1 MDNKIRQGVEMENIK
16 SLKEQCYFLRKN
28 NSERKDYFKDEFK
41 AQFIRYIGI
50 FEDYESSIKTLKIQS
65 IEEKNKWLFFE
76 NEIAL
81 DQDIDFFE
89 EIRKKVEEIYGMNIS
104 NKFDIKIFGD
114 TVVNEVFLSS
124 LDYIS
129 EILDFEED
137 LKPYEKYETLATII
151 CLSRQYL
158 SRKKFDYVSNIKCIY
173 FGKIDRISVYFLI
186 LLYRMMCDIIYICPS
201 DKYEEVFKKYDYD
214 MLSKVVK
221 SDKLVDNI
229 EKYNLQY
236 ISKKGIELRKI
247 KSTASYVQE
256 SVYDNL
262 FKNKELYYTNQFI
275 DYEVAPLLFE
285 GVIPDFYNTFV
296 NDVRFREGFKVNEE
310 TKTVFFSHFFTEV
323 QGVQKDYEEYVKLV
337 RHLLKAKN
345 TIFFIEKEYDKVLLD
360 ENIKESKRNGE
371 IFLEK
376 NIFMINDEIITRR
389 MFYFSELAFTVNED
403 GTYNLEDI
411 KKVSFYN
418 LRNLKEKTVNYIFKV
433 FNEVISTPLVFF
445 NKDLSFLEKTKLL
458 FLMLLVNPLVYKLLE
473 RFDYT
478 NSAPKIVIY
487 LDNQDELK
495 ENMCQV
501 LTILSMLGI
510 DIVILSPNGKSGL
523 DKYINQN
530 AYTTLLLDE
539 FKDIDLMDILNT
551 EIKEEKE
558 GFFSMILKW
567 KK

>member
-1 MDNKIRQGVEMENIK
+1 MENVK

-89 EIRKKVEEIYGMNIS
+89 ETRKKVEEIYGMNFYKKS
-104 NKFDIKIFGD
+104 NFKIFQD

-158 SRKKFDYVSNIKCIY
+158 LRKKFDYVSNIKCIY

-186 LLYRMMCDIIYICPS
+186 LLYRMMCDVIYICPS
-201 DKYEEVFKKYDYD
+201 DKYEEVFEKYDYD

-389 MFYFSELAFTVNED
+389 MFYFSELAFTVNKDE
-403 GTYNLEDI
+403 TYNLEDI

-510 DIVILSPNGKSGL
+510 DIIILSPNGKSGL

-539 FKDIDLMDILNT
+539 FKDIDLTDILNT

>member
-1 MDNKIRQGVEMENIK
+1 MENIK

-41 AQFIRYIGI
+41 TQFIRYIGI

-389 MFYFSELAFTVNED
+389 MFYFSELAFTVNKDE
-403 GTYNLEDI
+403 TYNLEDI

>member
-1 MDNKIRQGVEMENIK
+1 MENIK

-186 LLYRMMCDIIYICPS
+186 LLYRMMCDVIYICPS
-201 DKYEEVFKKYDYD
+201 DKYEEVFEKYDYD

-389 MFYFSELAFTVNED
+389 MFYFSELAFTVNKD
-403 GTYNLEDI
+403 KTYNLEDI

-478 NSAPKIVIY
+478 NSVPKIVIY

>member
-1 MDNKIRQGVEMENIK
+1 MENIK

-129 EILDFEED
+129 EILDFEKD

-186 LLYRMMCDIIYICPS
+186 LLYRMMCDVIYICPS
-201 DKYEEVFKKYDYD
+201 DKYEEVFEKYDYD

-389 MFYFSELAFTVNED
+389 MFYFSELAFTVNKDE
-403 GTYNLEDI
+403 TYNLEDI

-473 RFDYT
+473 KFDYT
-478 NSAPKIVIY
+478 NSVPKIVIY

>member
-1 MDNKIRQGVEMENIK
+1 MENVK

-89 EIRKKVEEIYGMNIS
+89 ETRKKVEEIYGMNFYKKS
-104 NKFDIKIFGD
+104 NLKIFGD

-186 LLYRMMCDIIYICPS
+186 LLYRMMCDVIYICPS
-201 DKYEEVFKKYDYD
+201 DKYEEVFEKYDYD

-389 MFYFSELAFTVNED
+389 MFYFSELAFTVNKDE
-403 GTYNLEDI
+403 TYNLEDI

-478 NSAPKIVIY
+478 NSVPKIVIY

>member
-1 MDNKIRQGVEMENIK
+1 MENIK

>member
-1 MDNKIRQGVEMENIK
+1 MENIK

-275 DYEVAPLLFE
+275 DYEVALLLFE

-418 LRNLKEKTVNYIFKV
+418 LRNLKEKTVSYIFKV

-478 NSAPKIVIY
+478 NSVPKIVIY

-539 FKDIDLMDILNT
+539 FKDIDLTDILNT

>member
-1 MDNKIRQGVEMENIK
+1 MENVK

-41 AQFIRYIGI
+41 AQFIRYIGL

-89 EIRKKVEEIYGMNIS
+89 ETRKKVEEIYEMNFYKKS
-104 NKFDIKIFGD
+104 NFKIFQD
-114 TVVNEVFLSS
+114 TVVNDVFLSS

-158 SRKKFDYVSNIKCIY
+158 LRKKFDYVSNIKCIY
-173 FGKIDRISVYFLI
+173 FGKIDRLSVYFLI
-186 LLYRMMCDIIYICPS
+186 LLYRMMCDVIYICPS
-201 DKYEEVFKKYDYD
+201 DKYEEVFEKYDYD

-389 MFYFSELAFTVNED
+389 MFYFSELAFTVNKDE
-403 GTYNLEDI
+403 TYNLEDI

-510 DIVILSPNGKSGL
+510 DIIILSPNGKSGL

-539 FKDIDLMDILNT
+539 FKDIDLTDILNT

>member
-1 MDNKIRQGVEMENIK
+1 MENIK

-50 FEDYESSIKTLKIQS
+50 FEDYESSIKTLKILS

-129 EILDFEED
+129 EILDFEEN

-151 CLSRQYL
+151 CLSKQYL

-186 LLYRMMCDIIYICPS
+186 LLYRMMCDVIYICPS
-201 DKYEEVFKKYDYD
+201 DKYEEVFEKYDYD

-296 NDVRFREGFKVNEE
+296 NDIRFREGFKVNEE

-376 NIFMINDEIITRR
+376 NIFMINDKIITRR

-418 LRNLKEKTVNYIFKV
+418 LRNLKEKTVSYIFKV

-539 FKDIDLMDILNT
+539 FKDIDLTDILNT

>member
-1 MDNKIRQGVEMENIK
+1 MENVK

-28 NSERKDYFKDEFK
+28 DSERKDYFKDEFK

-186 LLYRMMCDIIYICPS
+186 LLYRMMCDVIYICPS
-201 DKYEEVFKKYDYD
+201 DKYEEVFEKYDYD

-360 ENIKESKRNGE
+360 ENIKESKRNRE

-418 LRNLKEKTVNYIFKV
+418 LRNLKEKTVSYIFKV

-478 NSAPKIVIY
+478 NSVPKIVIY

>member
-1 MDNKIRQGVEMENIK
+1 MENIK

-186 LLYRMMCDIIYICPS
+186 LLYRMMCDVIYICPS
-201 DKYEEVFKKYDYD
+201 DKYEEVFEKYDYD

-389 MFYFSELAFTVNED
+389 MFYFSELAFTVNKDE
-403 GTYNLEDI
+403 TYNLEDI

-510 DIVILSPNGKSGL
+510 DIIILSPNGKSGL

-539 FKDIDLMDILNT
+539 FKDIDLTDILNT

>member
-1 MDNKIRQGVEMENIK
+1 MENIK

-186 LLYRMMCDIIYICPS
+186 LLYRMMCDVIYICPS
-201 DKYEEVFKKYDYD
+201 DKYEEVFEKYDYD

-389 MFYFSELAFTVNED
+389 MFYFSELAFTVNKDE
-403 GTYNLEDI
+403 TYNLEDI

-539 FKDIDLMDILNT
+539 FKNIDLTDILNT

>member
-1 MDNKIRQGVEMENIK
+1 MENVK

-186 LLYRMMCDIIYICPS
+186 LLYRMMCDVIYICPS
-201 DKYEEVFKKYDYD
+201 DKYEEVFEKYDYD

-360 ENIKESKRNGE
+360 ENIKESKRNRE

-418 LRNLKEKTVNYIFKV
+418 LRNLKEKTVSYIFKV

-478 NSAPKIVIY
+478 NSVPKIVIY

>member
-1 MDNKIRQGVEMENIK
+1 MENVK

-89 EIRKKVEEIYGMNIS
+89 ETRKKVEEIYGMNFYKKS
-104 NKFDIKIFGD
+104 NLKIFGD

-158 SRKKFDYVSNIKCIY
+158 LRKKFDYVSNIKCIY

-186 LLYRMMCDIIYICPS
+186 LLHRMMCDIIYICPS
-201 DKYEEVFKKYDYD
+201 DKYEEVFEKYDYD

-360 ENIKESKRNGE
+360 ENIKESKRNRE

-418 LRNLKEKTVNYIFKV
+418 LRNLKEKTVSYIFKV

-478 NSAPKIVIY
+478 NSVPKIVIY

>member
-1 MDNKIRQGVEMENIK
+1 MENIK

-50 FEDYESSIKTLKIQS
+50 FEDYESSIKTLKILS

-129 EILDFEED
+129 EILDFEEN

-151 CLSRQYL
+151 CLSKQYL

-186 LLYRMMCDIIYICPS
+186 LLHRMMCDIIYICPS
-201 DKYEEVFKKYDYD
+201 DKYEEIFEKYDYD

-221 SDKLVDNI
+221 SDKLIDNI

-389 MFYFSELAFTVNED
+389 MFYFSELAFTVNKDE
-403 GTYNLEDI
+403 TYNLEDI

-418 LRNLKEKTVNYIFKV
+418 LRNLKEKTVSYIFKV

-539 FKDIDLMDILNT
+539 FKNIDLTDILNT

>member
-1 MDNKIRQGVEMENIK
+1 MENIK

-186 LLYRMMCDIIYICPS
+186 LLYRMMCDVIYICPS
-201 DKYEEVFKKYDYD
+201 DKYEEVFEKYDYD

-360 ENIKESKRNGE
+360 ENIKESKRNRE

-418 LRNLKEKTVNYIFKV
+418 LRNLKEKTVSYIFKV

-478 NSAPKIVIY
+478 NSVPKIVIY

-523 DKYINQN
+523 DRFVSPN
-530 AYTTLLLDE
+530 AYTTILLDE
-539 FKDIDLMDILNT
+539 FKDIDLTDILNT

>member
-1 MDNKIRQGVEMENIK
+1 MENIK

-389 MFYFSELAFTVNED
+389 MFYFSELAFTVNKDE
-403 GTYNLEDI
+403 TYNLEDI

-510 DIVILSPNGKSGL
+510 DIVVLSPNGKSGL

-539 FKDIDLMDILNT
+539 FKNIDLTDILNT

>member
-1 MDNKIRQGVEMENIK
+1 MESIK

-275 DYEVAPLLFE
+275 DYEVALLLFE

-418 LRNLKEKTVNYIFKV
+418 LRNLKEKTVSYIFKV

-478 NSAPKIVIY
+478 NSVPKIVIY

-539 FKDIDLMDILNT
+539 FKDIDLTDILNT

>member
-1 MDNKIRQGVEMENIK
+1 MENVK

-50 FEDYESSIKTLKIQS
+50 FEDYESSIKTLKILS

-129 EILDFEED
+129 EILDFEEN

-151 CLSRQYL
+151 CLSKQYL

-186 LLYRMMCDIIYICPS
+186 LLYRMMCDVIYICPS
-201 DKYEEVFKKYDYD
+201 DKYEEVFEKYDYD

-418 LRNLKEKTVNYIFKV
+418 LRNLKEKTVSYIFKV

-510 DIVILSPNGKSGL
+510 DIIILSPNGKSGL

-539 FKDIDLMDILNT
+539 FKDIDLTDILNT

>member
-1 MDNKIRQGVEMENIK
+1 MENIK

-360 ENIKESKRNGE
+360 ENIKESKRSGE

-510 DIVILSPNGKSGL
+510 DIIILSPNGKSGL

-539 FKDIDLMDILNT
+539 FKDIDLTDILNT

>member
-1 MDNKIRQGVEMENIK
+1 MENVK

-151 CLSRQYL
+151 CLSKQYL

-201 DKYEEVFKKYDYD
+201 DKYEEIFEKYDYD

-310 TKTVFFSHFFTEV
+310 TKIVFFSHFFTEV

-345 TIFFIEKEYDKVLLD
+345 TIFFIEKEYDEVLLD

-389 MFYFSELAFTVNED
+389 MFYFSELAFTVNKDE
-403 GTYNLEDI
+403 TYNLEDI

-418 LRNLKEKTVNYIFKV
+418 LRNLKEKTVSYIFKV

-539 FKDIDLMDILNT
+539 FKNIDLTDILNT

>member
-1 MDNKIRQGVEMENIK
+1 MENVK

-50 FEDYESSIKTLKIQS
+50 FEDYESSIKTLKILS

-129 EILDFEED
+129 EILDFEEN

-151 CLSRQYL
+151 CLSKQYL

-201 DKYEEVFKKYDYD
+201 DKYEEVFEKYDYD

-221 SDKLVDNI
+221 SDKLIDNI

-389 MFYFSELAFTVNED
+389 MFYFSELAFTVNKDE
-403 GTYNLEDI
+403 TYNLEDI

-510 DIVILSPNGKSGL
+510 DIIILSPNGKSGL

-539 FKDIDLMDILNT
+539 FKDIDLTDILNT

>member
-1 MDNKIRQGVEMENIK
+1 MENVK

-186 LLYRMMCDIIYICPS
+186 LLYRMMCDVIYICPS
-201 DKYEEVFKKYDYD
+201 DKYEEVFEKYDYD

-236 ISKKGIELRKI
+236 ISKKGVELRKI

-389 MFYFSELAFTVNED
+389 MFYFSELAFTVNKDE
-403 GTYNLEDI
+403 TYNLEDI

-478 NSAPKIVIY
+478 NSVPKIVIY

>member
-1 MDNKIRQGVEMENIK
+1 MENIK

-186 LLYRMMCDIIYICPS
+186 LLYRMMCDVIYICPS
-201 DKYEEVFKKYDYD
+201 DKYEEVFEKYDYD

-360 ENIKESKRNGE
+360 ENIKESKKNGE

-389 MFYFSELAFTVNED
+389 MFYFSELAFTVNKDE
-403 GTYNLEDI
+403 TYNLEDI

-478 NSAPKIVIY
+478 NSVPKIVIY

>member
-1 MDNKIRQGVEMENIK
+1 MENIK

-186 LLYRMMCDIIYICPS
+186 LLYRMMCDVIYICPS
-201 DKYEEVFKKYDYD
+201 DKYEEVFEKYDYD

-389 MFYFSELAFTVNED
+389 MFYFSELAFTVNKDE
-403 GTYNLEDI
+403 TYNLEDI

-418 LRNLKEKTVNYIFKV
+418 LRNLKKKTVSYIFKV

-539 FKDIDLMDILNT
+539 FKDIDLTDILNT

>member
-1 MDNKIRQGVEMENIK
+1 MENVK

-186 LLYRMMCDIIYICPS
+186 LLYRMMCDVIYICPS
-201 DKYEEVFKKYDYD
+201 DKHEEVFEKYDYD

-389 MFYFSELAFTVNED
+389 MFYFSELAFTVNKDE
-403 GTYNLEDI
+403 TYNLEDI

-510 DIVILSPNGKSGL
+510 DIIILSPNGKSGL

-539 FKDIDLMDILNT
+539 FKDIDLTDILNT

>member
-1 MDNKIRQGVEMENIK
+1 MENIK

-89 EIRKKVEEIYGMNIS
+89 EIRKKVEEIYGMNFYKKS
-104 NKFDIKIFGD
+104 NLKIFGD

-129 EILDFEED
+129 EILDFEEV

-158 SRKKFDYVSNIKCIY
+158 LRKKFDYVSNIKCIY

-201 DKYEEVFKKYDYD
+201 DKYEEVFEKYDYD

-221 SDKLVDNI
+221 SDKLIDNI

-389 MFYFSELAFTVNED
+389 MFYFSELAFTVNKDE
-403 GTYNLEDI
+403 TYNLEDI

-445 NKDLSFLEKTKLL
+445 NKNLSFLEKTKLL

-510 DIVILSPNGKSGL
+510 DIIILSPNGKSGL

-539 FKDIDLMDILNT
+539 FKDIDLTDILNT

>member
-1 MDNKIRQGVEMENIK
+1 MENIK

-186 LLYRMMCDIIYICPS
+186 LLYRMMCDVIYICPS
-201 DKYEEVFKKYDYD
+201 DKYEEVFEKYDYD

-236 ISKKGIELRKI
+236 ISKKGVELRKI

-345 TIFFIEKEYDKVLLD
+345 TIFFIEKKYDKVLLD

-389 MFYFSELAFTVNED
+389 MFYFSELAFTVNKDE
-403 GTYNLEDI
+403 TYNLEDI

-445 NKDLSFLEKTKLL
+445 NKNLSFLEKTKLL

-501 LTILSMLGI
+501 LTILSILGI
-510 DIVILSPNGKSGL
+510 DIIILSPNGKSGL

-539 FKDIDLMDILNT
+539 FKDIDLTDILNT

>member
-1 MDNKIRQGVEMENIK
+1 MENIK

-186 LLYRMMCDIIYICPS
+186 LLYRMMCDVIYICPS
-201 DKYEEVFKKYDYD
+201 DKYEEVFEKYDYD

-389 MFYFSELAFTVNED
+389 MFYFSELAFTVNKDE
-403 GTYNLEDI
+403 TYNLDDI

-473 RFDYT
+473 TFDYT
-478 NSAPKIVIY
+478 NSAPKIVMY

-510 DIVILSPNGKSGL
+510 DIVVLSPNGKSGL
-523 DKYINQN
+523 DRFVSPNV
-530 AYTTLLLDE
+530 YTTILLDE
-539 FKDIDLMDILNT
+539 FKDIDLTDILNT

-558 GFFSMILKW
+558 GFFSMMLKW

>member
-1 MDNKIRQGVEMENIK
+1 MENVK

-221 SDKLVDNI
+221 SDKLIDNI

-247 KSTASYVQE
+247 KSTVSYVQE

-285 GVIPDFYNTFV
+285 GVIPDFYNTFI

-389 MFYFSELAFTVNED
+389 MFYFSELAFTVNKDE
-403 GTYNLEDI
+403 TYNLEDI

-510 DIVILSPNGKSGL
+510 DIIILSPNGKSGL

-539 FKDIDLMDILNT
+539 FKDIDLTDILNT

>member
-1 MDNKIRQGVEMENIK
+1 MENIK

-50 FEDYESSIKTLKIQS
+50 FEDYESSIKTLKILS

-104 NKFDIKIFGD
+104 NKFNIKIFGD

-186 LLYRMMCDIIYICPS
+186 LLHRMMCDIIYICPS
-201 DKYEEVFKKYDYD
+201 DKYEEVFEKYDYD

-285 GVIPDFYNTFV
+285 GVILDFYNTFV

-310 TKTVFFSHFFTEV
+310 TKTVFLPHFFTEV

-389 MFYFSELAFTVNED
+389 MFYFSELAFTVNKDE
-403 GTYNLEDI
+403 TYNLEDI

-478 NSAPKIVIY
+478 NSVPKIVIY

-510 DIVILSPNGKSGL
+510 DIIILSPNGKSGL
-523 DKYINQN
+523 DKYISQN
-530 AYTTLLLDE
+530 AYTTILLDE
-539 FKDIDLMDILNT
+539 FKNIDLMDILNT
-551 EIKEEKE
+551 EIREEKE

>member
-1 MDNKIRQGVEMENIK
+1 MENIK

-186 LLYRMMCDIIYICPS
+186 LLYRMMCDVIYICPS
-201 DKYEEVFKKYDYD
+201 DKYEEVFEKYDYD

-275 DYEVAPLLFE
+275 DYEVALLLFE

-389 MFYFSELAFTVNED
+389 MFYFSELAFTVNKDE
-403 GTYNLEDI
+403 TYNLEDI

-510 DIVILSPNGKSGL
+510 DIIILSPNGKSGL

-539 FKDIDLMDILNT
+539 FKDIDLTDILNT

>member
-1 MDNKIRQGVEMENIK
+1 MENVK

-50 FEDYESSIKTLKIQS
+50 FEDYESSIKTLKILS

-104 NKFDIKIFGD
+104 NKFNIKIFGD

-186 LLYRMMCDIIYICPS
+186 LLHRMMCDIIYICPS
-201 DKYEEVFKKYDYD
+201 DKYEEVFEKYDYD

-285 GVIPDFYNTFV
+285 GVILDFYNTFV

-310 TKTVFFSHFFTEV
+310 TKTVFLPHFFTEV

-389 MFYFSELAFTVNED
+389 MFYFSELAFTVNKDE
-403 GTYNLEDI
+403 TYNLEDI

-478 NSAPKIVIY
+478 NSVPKIVIY

-510 DIVILSPNGKSGL
+510 DIIILSPNGKSGL
-523 DKYINQN
+523 DKYISQN
-530 AYTTLLLDE
+530 AYTTILLDE
-539 FKDIDLMDILNT
+539 FKNIDLMDILNT
-551 EIKEEKE
+551 EIREEKE

>member
-1 MDNKIRQGVEMENIK
+1 MENIK

-186 LLYRMMCDIIYICPS
+186 LLYRMMCDVIYICPS

-296 NDVRFREGFKVNEE
+296 NDIRFREGFKVNEE

-389 MFYFSELAFTVNED
+389 MFYFSELAFTVNKDE
-403 GTYNLEDI
+403 TYNLEDI

-478 NSAPKIVIY
+478 NSVPKIVIY

>member
-1 MDNKIRQGVEMENIK
+1 MENVK

-65 IEEKNKWLFFE
+65 IEKNKWLFFE

-186 LLYRMMCDIIYICPS
+186 LLYRMMCDVIYICPS
-201 DKYEEVFKKYDYD
+201 DKYEEVFEKYDYD

-345 TIFFIEKEYDKVLLD
+345 TIFFIKKEYDKVLLD

-389 MFYFSELAFTVNED
+389 MFYFSELAFTVNKDE
-403 GTYNLEDI
+403 TYNLEDI

-510 DIVILSPNGKSGL
+510 DIIILSPNGKSGL

-539 FKDIDLMDILNT
+539 FKDIDLTDILNT

>member
-1 MDNKIRQGVEMENIK
+1 MENIK

-50 FEDYESSIKTLKIQS
+50 FEDYESSIKTLKILS

-186 LLYRMMCDIIYICPS
+186 LLYRMMCDVIYICPS
-201 DKYEEVFKKYDYD
+201 DKYEEVFEKYDYD

-360 ENIKESKRNGE
+360 ENIKESKRSGE

-418 LRNLKEKTVNYIFKV
+418 LRNLKEKTVSYIFKV

-478 NSAPKIVIY
+478 NSAPKIIIY

-539 FKDIDLMDILNT
+539 FKDIDLTDILNT

-558 GFFSMILKW
+558 GFFSMMLKW

>member
-1 MDNKIRQGVEMENIK
+1 MENIK

-50 FEDYESSIKTLKIQS
+50 FEDYESSIKTLKILS

-129 EILDFEED
+129 EILDFEEN

-151 CLSRQYL
+151 CLSKQYL

-186 LLYRMMCDIIYICPS
+186 LLHRMMCDIIYICPS
-201 DKYEEVFKKYDYD
+201 DKYEEVFEKYDYD

-310 TKTVFFSHFFTEV
+310 TKIVFFSHFFTEV

-539 FKDIDLMDILNT
+539 FKNIDLTDILNT

>member
-1 MDNKIRQGVEMENIK
+1 MENVK

-186 LLYRMMCDIIYICPS
+186 LLYRMMCDVIYICPS
-201 DKYEEVFKKYDYD
+201 DKYEEVFEKYDYD

-360 ENIKESKRNGE
+360 ENIKESKRNRE

-418 LRNLKEKTVNYIFKV
+418 LRNLKEKTVSYIFKV

-478 NSAPKIVIY
+478 NSVPKIVIY

-539 FKDIDLMDILNT
+539 FKGIDLMDILNT

>member
-1 MDNKIRQGVEMENIK
+1 MENIK

-50 FEDYESSIKTLKIQS
+50 FEDYESSIKTLKILS

-158 SRKKFDYVSNIKCIY
+158 LRKKFDYVSNIKCIY

-296 NDVRFREGFKVNEE
+296 NDIRFREGFKVNEE

-389 MFYFSELAFTVNED
+389 MFYFSELAFTVNKD

-510 DIVILSPNGKSGL
+510 DIIILSPNGKSGL

-539 FKDIDLMDILNT
+539 FKNIDLTDILNT

-558 GFFSMILKW
+558 RFFSMILKW